1 MKAIIIM
8 ALSILSLASN
18 AQSEKLEELR
28 LNALNQNRK
37 VAYLPSVE
45 GGLVIEYSDCVISNN
60 EPRKT
65 FKFSDVIKKE
75 SIGERIIPGPLFQS
89 WQGIAV
95 VTSQSSDPG
104 GTSFYIV
111 ECFPAYSICLLLPIN

>member
-1 MKAIIIM
+1 MKTIVIM
-8 ALSILSLASN
+8 VLSMLSLVSN

-45 GGLVIEYSDCVISNN
+45 GGLVIEYSDCVISNS
-60 EPRKT
+60 ESKKI
-65 FKFSDVIKKE
+65 FKFKDVIKKE
-75 SIGERIIPGPLFQS
+75 SIGEKVMPGPIFQS
-89 WQGIAV
+89 WQGFAR
-95 VTSQSSDPG
+95 VTNQSSEPG

-111 ECFPAYSICLLLPIN
+111 ECYPSYYICLLLPIN